1 MNLFYDKFD
10 NHKIEYREN
19 FDSYDKAIITVFQV
33 LTNSAWQHVLY
44 LAFNSDVHK
53 FISATYLISWILIG
67 NYIFLN
73 LFLAIMLDEFFK
85 ESQNSGKITEEDKE
99 EMLFKE
105 KIECLEKPAI
115 TMQNFNNSFYNP
127 GEIVEHS
134 AFTRPGSGF
143 DDEPRKNINKMT
155 SLCQKIISNNRWE
168 LFMQII
174 IICSCLS
181 IVLETYVTSDLS
193 FIILIS
199 FDHVLNTIFLIEFMI
214 KIIAH
219 GIVEEKESYMRN
231 QWNVMDF
238 FILILSFVDS
248 ISRSIVGSND
258 WVQNLNYYDLSF
270 FIFYLGF

>member
-1 MNLFYDKFD
+1 MNLFYDQFD

-44 LAFNSDVHK
+44 LAFNSDIHK

-85 ESQNSGKITEEDKE
+85 ESQNPGKNAEEDKE
-99 EMLFKE
+99 ELLFKE
-105 KIECLEKPAI
+105 KIESLEKPAI
-115 TMQNFNNSFYNP
+115 AMGQNFNNSFYNT
-127 GEIVEHS
+127 GEIVES

-143 DDEPRKNINKMT
+143 DDEPRKEIKKMT
-155 SLCQKIISNNRWE
+155 LLCQKIISNNHWE
-168 LFMQII
+168 HFMQII
-174 IICSCLS
+174 IILSCLS
-181 IVLETYVTSDLS
+181 IVFETYVRSDLS
-193 FIILIS
+193 FTILIS
-199 FDHVLNTIFLIEFMI
+199 FDHVFNIIFLIEFII

-231 QWNVMDF
+231 QWNIMDF

-248 ISRSIVGSND
+248 ISRSIIGSND
-258 WVQNLNYYDLSF
+258 GVQNLNYYDSRFLF
-270 FIFYLGF
+270 FI